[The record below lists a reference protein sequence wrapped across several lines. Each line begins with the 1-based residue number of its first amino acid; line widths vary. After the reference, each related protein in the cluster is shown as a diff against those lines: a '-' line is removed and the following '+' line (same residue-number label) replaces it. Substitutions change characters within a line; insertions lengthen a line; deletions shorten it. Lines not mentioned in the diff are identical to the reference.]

1 MWKLSSIC
9 VGSSNILP
17 SQWWT
22 DCRSSSWK
30 CWGLPPMCNW
40 ISKGLGYLGWC
51 PSTKERRNC
60 SPNRCGLERKT
71 WTFGQT
77 GLTRNGYYIW
87 KLVQKVD
94 ITIYSKFIGKIL
106 PEGIGEVQEYV
117 DICDYA
123 VGLSRM
129 FEGKIIPSERPNHA
143 LLEMWNPLG
152 IVGVITAFN
161 FPVAVYGWNNALSLV
176 NVTMLFITSSD
187 LSTPL
192 KLI

>member
-1 MWKLSSIC
+1 
-9 VGSSNILP
+9 
-17 SQWWT
+17 
-22 DCRSSSWK
+22 
-30 CWGLPPMCNW
+30 
-40 ISKGLGYLGWC
+40 
-51 PSTKERRNC
+51 
-60 SPNRCGLERKT
+60 
-71 WTFGQT
+71 
-77 GLTRNGYYIW
+77 
-87 KLVQKVD
+87 
-94 ITIYSKFIGKIL
+94 
-106 PEGIGEVQEYV
+106 
-117 DICDYA
+117 
-123 VGLSRM
+123 M